1 MEEYNMMF
9 NIYQQSLKQTQTLN
23 ELRRLRDEAEVR
35 PLLESAFLVT
45 PNGTSIIFVLLD
57 FQSVDVV
64 KVKPIGKKAKTP
76 CR

>member
-57 FQSVDVV
+57 CQSVDVV
-64 KVKPIGKKAKTP
+64 KVKPIGQNAKTP

>member
-1 MEEYNMMF
+1 MMF

-57 FQSVDVV
+57 CQSVDVV
-64 KVKPIGKKAKTP
+64 KVKPIGQKAKTP

>member
-1 MEEYNMMF
+1 MMF

-57 FQSVDVV
+57 CQSVDVV
-64 KVKPIGKKAKTP
+64 KVKPIVQNAKTP
-76 CR
+76 RR